1 MFDVGEGHGAG
12 VLNIGSLVVVS
23 VASRVPFLSEMT
35 VSMSKVDMVVS
46 VFMFKLSRS
55 RHLVGVVSSRFGIE
69 VEVMFLVLLVF
80 GLG

>member
-1 MFDVGEGHGAG
+1 MFNVGESHGAG
-12 VLNIGSLVVVS
+12 VLDIGSLVVVS

-35 VSMSKVDMVVS
+35 MTMSKVDMVVS
-46 VFMFKLSRS
+46 VFMFELSGS
-55 RHLVGVVSSRFGIE
+55 CHLVGVVSSMFGIE